1 MLLKEGHEVIRE
13 GGQTQVEASS
23 STTSSSTSSLVI
35 KQADL
40 AALYNQAADAYVK
53 ASSASKRK
61 DFAEAIKINM
71 QAITF
76 LKAIQDNGT
85 YHPSEIRKNLAA
97 SYNNLASDQIN
108 LRQYEAAQKSYE
120 KALQFEKELTK
131 EGPELVKYIKNNMA
145 ALQQKIKNNKL
156 DALFQKGIDSFTRGE
171 GAFKLE
177 AYKEAKRHFNSAIEY
192 FTKVLADNE
201 NYPKVKRYLAI
212 SYNELARSYVGLYDF
227 GTADLLFPMAL
238 KYINGLSRDY
248 SEIRIKI
255 EANMKKSQSLQEER
269 VQLYISQAINK
280 LDEGKSKYAKKMFYN
295 AINIYSQALH
305 DLIGISKRY
314 KHHPDINA
322 SLSCAYFYLA
332 IAYRM
337 TNQVNKAYDN
347 ITAAI
352 DCYKHNPSLFLER
365 SYCLALMGDRNL
377 QAALEDCDTAYQM
390 AISSQQPYMDL
401 SLIEKQRD
409 SLQIKLG
416 LTAST
421 KEPLATTSSTT
432 ISTTMCSSTPP
443 VERRLSFSFGLDSAS
458 FSISSSKNSASS
470 TSLSNASFS
479 SMSSSSQPA
488 QVFPDL
494 GDLLKNVQRG
504 TSADNWEASS
514 PAKGGVKRKRELTP
528 FTIAPDDYVVLTTC
542 KAGKTTAGKTI
553 GYGN

>member
-13 GGQTQVEASS
+13 GGLAQVEASS

-35 KQADL
+35 EQADL
-40 AALYNQAADAYVK
+40 DVLYNQAATAHGL

-61 DFAEAIKINM
+61 DFAEAIKLNI

-76 LKAIQDNGT
+76 LKAIQDNST
-85 YHPSEIRKNLAA
+85 YRPSEIRKNLAA
-97 SYNNLASDQIN
+97 SYSNLASDQID
-108 LRQYEAAQKSYE
+108 LGQYEAAQKSYE
-120 KALQFEKELTK
+120 YALQFEKELTK
-131 EGPELVKYIKNNMA
+131 EDPELVKCIKNNMA
-145 ALQQKIKNNKL
+145 AQQQKIKNNKL
-156 DALFQKGIDSFTRGE
+156 NALFQKGIDAFERGE
-171 GAFKLE
+171 GASKLE
-177 AYKEAKRHFNSAIEY
+177 VYKEAKKHFNSAIEY

-201 NYPKVKRYLAI
+201 NHPKAKKYLAI
-212 SYNELARSYVGLYDF
+212 SYNELARSYVGLHDF
-227 GTADLLFPMAL
+227 GTAHLLFQMAL
-238 KYINGLSRDY
+238 KYINGLSQNV
-248 SEIRIKI
+248 SALRIKI

-269 VQLYISQAINK
+269 IQLYVSQAMNK
-280 LDEGKSKYAKKMFYN
+280 LDEGKSKYVKKMFYN
-295 AINIYSQALH
+295 AISIYSQALH

-337 TNQVNKAYDN
+337 TNQVNKAYDD

-365 SYCLALMGDRNL
+365 SYCLALMGDHNL

-409 SLQIKLG
+409 SLRIKLG

-421 KEPLATTSSTT
+421 KEPLATTS
-432 ISTTMCSSTPP
+432 STTMCSSTPP

-470 TSLSNASFS
+470 TSLSNSSFS

-488 QVFPDL
+488 QLVPDL
-494 GDLLKNVQRG
+494 NDLLKKVQRG
-504 TSADNWEASS
+504 TTAGNWEASS

-528 FTIAPDDYVVLTTC
+528 FTIDPDDYVVLTTC